1 MAETWKIEAP
11 EQLALGEG
19 VRRLRLHA
27 VGGRIN
33 VLGVDGPAALEVS
46 RISGPPLTVELTDG
60 ELQIRHGE
68 ESLRTGL
75 LSWLSRGARQEVELS
90 VSVPPDALVEVTVV
104 SGPVVLSNL
113 HERVTLKGVSGE
125 LTLAGMY
132 GPTAVST
139 VSGAVTV
146 EQATDDLSVRAVSGA
161 ITVLAGSG
169 GRIDLNTVA
178 GAITLDLEEPLPS
191 QVKTSCVSGGLTVR
205 LPHDPDVEVALTS
218 TSGQATSQ
226 FGEVTAS
233 RKPGSSRLSGRV
245 GTGRTRLSGHTVS
258 GAITVLRRDPDE
270 DPIEDGYPGA
280 GGAGSTGNDEGI
292 EDAR

>member
-1 MAETWKIEAP
+1 MAETWKIEQP
-11 EQLALGEG
+11 EQLAIGDG

-46 RISGPPLTVELTDG
+46 RISGPPLTVELAEG
-60 ELQIRHGE
+60 ELMVRHGE
-68 ESLRTGL
+68 ASLPSGL
-75 LSWLSRGARQEVELS
+75 LGWLTRGARQEVELS

-104 SGPVVLSNL
+104 SGPVVLSNF
-113 HERVTLKGVSGE
+113 HERVILKGVSGE

-132 GPTAVST
+132 GPTGVST

-161 ITVLAGSG
+161 ITVLAASG
-169 GRIDLNTVA
+169 GRVDLNTVA
-178 GAITLDLEEPLPS
+178 GAITLDLEDPLPPR
-191 QVKTSCVSGGLTVR
+191 VKATCVSGALTVR
-205 LPHDPDVEVALTS
+205 LPYDPDVEVELSS
-218 TSGQATSQ
+218 TSGHATSQ
-226 FGEVTAS
+226 FAGVGAT
-233 RKPGSSRLSGRV
+233 RKPGSSRLAGRV
-245 GTGRTRLSGHTVS
+245 GTGRARLTGHTVS

-270 DPIEDGYPGA
+270 EPIEDERPTG
-280 GGAGSTGNDEGI
+280 GNDEGI